1 MRLQKRNTVPFL
13 YRECVGEEEII
24 VDGLHTGNTHAIY
37 GEPVAYRGNIS
48 APSGSTV
55 NQLFGITTPYSHVL
69 VMDKPKA
76 NIKEDGI
83 IEYGSAK
90 YEIKAVRPSL
100 NVLTIAL
107 RKQTEGDEEP
117 VESGDSNGD

>member
-24 VDGLHTGNTHAIY
+24 VDGLHTGNTQAQY
-37 GEPVAYRGNIS
+37 GDPVSYRGNIS
-48 APSGSTV
+48 SPSGSTV

-76 NIKEDGI
+76 NIKEDGL
-83 IEYGSAK
+83 IEFGGAK

-107 RKQTEGDEEP
+107 RKQTEGDA
-117 VESGDSNGD
+117 ESGDSNGD

>member
-24 VDGLHTGNTHAIY
+24 VDGLHTGNTKAKY
-37 GEPVAYRGNIS
+37 GEPVTYRGNIS

-83 IEYGSAK
+83 IEYGNAK

-107 RKQTEGDEEP
+107 RKQTEGDA
-117 VESGDSNGD
+117 ESGDSNGD